1 MKTTAQRRIEDWL
14 SRLRESNGQM
24 AREDVCFL
32 MVQARQLV
40 EASGTGSDFSVVS
53 FFADWTVHSRLDR
66 NRGGFAVLQEITRI
80 LARNWSRGQED
91 VVTGVSKVIGFGRL
105 RREMLALFRGFDLP
119 TVLFEAHENWLS
131 VCGFLLW
138 HLEGQPIAFPEKPTG
153 WIGQAKAS
161 LLALSRPRDL
171 AVDSLEIVRHENRPH
186 WLLQVSGSKRFRIMG
201 PMELSA
207 NTLAGHGDGTGS

>member
-32 MVQARQLV
+32 MVQARHLV
-40 EASGTGSDFSVVS
+40 EASGTSSDFRAVA
-53 FFADWTVHSRLDR
+53 FFADWTVHSLLERTK
-66 NRGGFAVLQEITRI
+66 GGFEVLHEITRI

-91 VVTGVSKVIGFGRL
+91 VVTEVSRVIGFGRL
-105 RREMLALFRGFDLP
+105 RREMLALFRRFELP
-119 TVLFEAHENWLS
+119 TVLFEVPENWLS

-138 HLEGQPIAFPEKPTG
+138 HLEGQRIEFPKKPTG
-153 WIGQAKAS
+153 WIAQTKAA
-161 LLALSRPRDL
+161 LLALSRPHDF

-186 WLLQVSGSKRFRIMG
+186 WLLQVSGEKRFQIMG
-201 PMELSA
+201 PMEFGA
-207 NTLAGHGDGTGS
+207 GTLAEHGDVTGT